1 METEQLRQALVKLNN
16 LHYTANLTEQLRKG
30 VGEEASE
37 RTLIHAMDTINPD
50 HVTWDEI
57 RREIAAIEQQFPAF
71 AILYWKERRTYVLLP
86 RVVTTPHLTT

>member
-1 METEQLRQALVKLNN
+1 VKLNN

-57 RREIAAIEQQFPAF
+57 RREIAAIEQQLPAF
-71 AILYWKERRTYVLLP
+71 AILYWKERSTYVLLP